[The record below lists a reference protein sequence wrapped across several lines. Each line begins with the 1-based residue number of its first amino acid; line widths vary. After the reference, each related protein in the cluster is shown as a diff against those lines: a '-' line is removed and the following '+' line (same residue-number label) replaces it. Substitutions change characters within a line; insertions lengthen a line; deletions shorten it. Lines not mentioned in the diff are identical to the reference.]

1 MNLYTTQD
9 EKQLTADYGKYLT
22 LTATAVEDKDLPLCK
37 IVHLPLTESTGDWQE
52 IGEDR
57 AAEIRAAKAA
67 AAGNVAE
74 LARQVTQLGEQTAAA
89 LQAAQQA
96 QQTAEEAAQGAQQN
110 ASQGAQQN
118 ASQARLTAML
128 INTYDLSDEQAL
140 AVKDLFPTWDDCV
153 KKGKELPAD
162 FKLTD
167 GGKLYKVLQAH
178 TPQSD
183 WKPSGTPSLYGLVSV
198 TPAEEHAGTQEDPIP
213 YVQMMLLEQGKYY
226 TQDGILYLC
235 IQSTLTGYPN
245 DLKDLASLVQ
255 KVEE

>member
-89 LQAAQQA
+89 RQAAQQA

-110 ASQGAQQN
+110 ASQ
-118 ASQARLTAML
+118 ARLTAML
-128 INTYDLSDEQAL
+128 INTYALSDEQAL
-140 AVKDLFPTWDDCV
+140 QVKYLYPTWS
-153 KKGKELPAD
+153 ELIGQTLQKD
-162 FKLTD
+162 FKLQHD
-167 GGKLYKVLQAH
+167 GQLYKVLQEH
-178 TPQSD
+178 TAQAEWVP
-183 WKPSGTPSLYGLVSV
+183 GVATASLYAVVS
-198 TPAEEHAGTQEDPIP
+198 ASASEEHAGTQEDPIP
-213 YVQMMLLEQGKYY
+213 YVQMMLLEEGKYY
-226 TQDGILYLC
+226 TQDGVTYLC
-235 IQSTLTGYPN
+235 IQSTQTGFPN

-255 KVEE
+255 PVDN

>member
-37 IVHLPLTESTGDWQE
+37 IVHLPLAESTGDWQE

-89 LQAAQQA
+89 QQAAQQA
-96 QQTAEEAAQGAQQN
+96 KQTAEEAA
-110 ASQGAQQN
+110 QGAQQN

-128 INTYDLSDEQAL
+128 INTYALSDEQAL
-140 AVKDLFPTWDDCV
+140 QVKDLFPTWDDCV

-183 WKPSGTPSLYGLVSV
+183 WKPSDTPSLYGLVSV
-198 TPAEEHAGTQEDPIP
+198 TPAEEHAGTKEDPIP
-213 YVQMMLLEQGKYY
+213 YVQMMLIEEGKYY

-235 IQSTLTGYPN
+235 IQSTKTGYPN
-245 DLKDLASLVQ
+245 DLKDMASLVQ
-255 KVEE
+255 PVDN

>member
-1 MNLYTTQD
+1 MNLYSTQD

-89 LQAAQQA
+89 RQAAQQA

-110 ASQGAQQN
+110 ASQ
-118 ASQARLTAML
+118 ARLTAML
-128 INTYDLSDEQAL
+128 INTYALSDEQAL
-140 AVKDLFPTWDDCV
+140 QVKDLYPTWS
-153 KKGKELPAD
+153 ELIGQTLQKD
-162 FKLTD
+162 FKLQHD
-167 GGKLYKVLQAH
+167 GQLYKVLQAH
-178 TPQSD
+178 TAQAEWAPGVD
-183 WKPSGTPSLYGLVSV
+183 TASLYAIVSA
-198 TPAEEHAGTQEDPIP
+198 TSTEEHAGTQEDPIP
-213 YVQMMLLEQGKYY
+213 YVQMMLLEEGKYY
-226 TQDGILYLC
+226 TQDGVLYLC
-235 IQSTLTGYPN
+235 IQSTQTGYPN
-245 DLKDLASLVQ
+245 DLKDMASLVQ
-255 KVEE
+255 PVDN

>member
-89 LQAAQQA
+89 RQAAQQA

-110 ASQGAQQN
+110 ASQ
-118 ASQARLTAML
+118 ARLTAML
-128 INTYDLSDEQAL
+128 INTYALSDEQAL
-140 AVKDLFPTWDDCV
+140 QVKDLYPTWS
-153 KKGKELPAD
+153 ELIGQTLQKD
-162 FKLTD
+162 FKLQHD
-167 GGKLYKVLQAH
+167 GQLYKVLQEH
-178 TPQSD
+178 TAQAEWVPGVD
-183 WKPSGTPSLYGLVSV
+183 TASLYAVVS
-198 TPAEEHAGTQEDPIP
+198 ASASEEHAGTQEDPIP
-213 YVQMMLLEQGKYY
+213 YVQMMLLEVGKYY
-226 TQDGILYLC
+226 TQDGVTYLC
-235 IQSTLTGYPN
+235 IQSTQTGYPN
-245 DLKDLASLVQ
+245 DLKDMASLVQ
-255 KVEE
+255 PVDN

>member
-89 LQAAQQA
+89 QQAAQQA

-110 ASQGAQQN
+110 ASQ
-118 ASQARLTAML
+118 ARLTAML
-128 INTYDLSDEQAL
+128 INTYALSDEQAL
-140 AVKDLFPTWDDCV
+140 QVKDLYPTWGDCV
-153 KKGKELPAD
+153 KRGEEIPKD

-167 GGKLYKVLQAH
+167 DGTLYKSLKPHTTQA
-178 TPQSD
+178 D
-183 WKPSGTPSLYGLVSV
+183 WKPSATASLYAIVS
-198 TPAEEHAGTQEDPIP
+198 ASASEEHAGTQEDPIP
-213 YVQMMLLEQGKYY
+213 YVQMMLLEEGKYY
-226 TQDGILYLC
+226 TQDGVTYLC
-235 IQSTLTGYPN
+235 IQGTITGYPN
-245 DLKDLASLVQ
+245 DLKDMSSLVQ
-255 KVEE
+255 PVEN

>member
-1 MNLYTTQD
+1 MNIYTTQD

-89 LQAAQQA
+89 RQAAQQA
-96 QQTAEEAAQGAQQN
+96 QQTARQAA
-110 ASQGAQQN
+110 QGAQQN

-128 INTYDLSDEQAL
+128 INTYALSDEQAL
-140 AVKDLFPTWDDCV
+140 KVKDLY
-153 KKGKELPAD
+153 PAWED
-162 FKLTD
+162 LVGQALTAGYKLTYNGD
-167 GGKLYKVLQAH
+167 LYKVIQAH
-178 TPQSD
+178 TAQSD
-183 WKPSGTPSLYGLVSV
+183 WLPSATPALYGLVGTGVS
-198 TPAEEHAGTQEDPIP
+198 TGGEHAGTREDPIP
-213 YVQMMLLEQGKYY
+213 YEQMMVIEQGKYY
-226 TQDGILYLC
+226 TQDGILYVGLMDAPN
-235 IQSTLTGYPN
+235 GYPN
-245 DLKDLASLVQ
+245 DLKDLATLAQ
-255 KVEE
+255 KVTE

>member
-1 MNLYTTQD
+1 MNIYTTQD
-9 EKQLTADYGKYLT
+9 ERQLTADYGKYLT

-37 IVHLPLTESTGDWQE
+37 IVHLPLAESTGDWQE

-89 LQAAQQA
+89 QKDAQQA
-96 QQTAEEAAQGAQQN
+96 KQTAEEAA
-110 ASQGAQQN
+110 QGAQQN

-140 AVKDLFPTWDDCV
+140 QVKDLYPAWS
-153 KKGKELPAD
+153 ELIGQTLQKD
-162 FKLTD
+162 FKLQHD
-167 GGKLYKVLQAH
+167 GQLYKVLQEH
-178 TPQSD
+178 TAQAD
-183 WKPSGTPSLYGLVSV
+183 WVPGVDTASLYAVVSASA
-198 TPAEEHAGTQEDPIP
+198 TEEHAGTQEDPIP

-226 TQDGILYLC
+226 TQDGVLYLC
-235 IQSTLTGYPN
+235 IQSTLTGYPS
-245 DLKDLASLVQ
+245 DLKDMASQVQ
-255 KVEE
+255 PVDN

>member
-89 LQAAQQA
+89 RQAAQQA

-110 ASQGAQQN
+110 ASQ
-118 ASQARLTAML
+118 ARLTAML
-128 INTYDLSDEQAL
+128 INTYALSDEQAL
-140 AVKDLFPTWDDCV
+140 KVKDLY
-153 KKGKELPAD
+153 PAWED
-162 FKLTD
+162 LVGQALTAGYKLTYNGD
-167 GGKLYKVLQAH
+167 LYKVIQAH
-178 TPQSD
+178 TAQSD
-183 WKPSGTPSLYGLVSV
+183 WLPSATPALYGLVGTEVS
-198 TPAEEHAGTQEDPIP
+198 EEGEHAGTREDPIP
-213 YVQMMLLEQGKYY
+213 YEQMMVIEQGKYY
-226 TQDGILYLC
+226 TQDGILYVGLMDAPN
-235 IQSTLTGYPN
+235 GYPN
-245 DLKDLASLVQ
+245 DLKDLATLAQ
-255 KVEE
+255 KVTE

>member
-1 MNLYTTQD
+1 MNIYTTQD

-89 LQAAQQA
+89 QQAAQQA

-110 ASQGAQQN
+110 ASQ
-118 ASQARLTAML
+118 ARLIAML
-128 INTYDLSDEQAL
+128 INTYALSDEQAL
-140 AVKDLFPTWDDCV
+140 QVKDLY
-153 KKGKELPAD
+153 PAWED
-162 FKLTD
+162 LVGQALTAGYKLTYNGD
-167 GGKLYKVLQAH
+167 LYKVIQAH
-178 TPQSD
+178 TAQSD
-183 WKPSGTPSLYGLVSV
+183 WLPSDTPALYGLVGTGVS
-198 TPAEEHAGTQEDPIP
+198 TGGEHAGTREDPIP
-213 YVQMMLLEQGKYY
+213 YEQMMVIEHGKYY
-226 TQDGILYLC
+226 TQDGILYVGLMDAPN
-235 IQSTLTGYPN
+235 GYPN
-245 DLKDLASLVQ
+245 DLKDLATLAQ
-255 KVEE
+255 KVTE

>member
-89 LQAAQQA
+89 RQAAQQA

-110 ASQGAQQN
+110 ASQ
-118 ASQARLTAML
+118 ARLTAML
-128 INTYDLSDEQAL
+128 INTYALSDEQAL
-140 AVKDLFPTWDDCV
+140 QVKDLYPTWS
-153 KKGKELPAD
+153 ELIGQTLQKD
-162 FKLTD
+162 FKLQHD
-167 GGKLYKVLQAH
+167 GQLYKVLQAH
-178 TPQSD
+178 TAQAEWVPGVD
-183 WKPSGTPSLYGLVSV
+183 TASLYAVVS
-198 TPAEEHAGTQEDPIP
+198 ASASEEHAGTQEDPIP
-213 YVQMMLLEQGKYY
+213 YVQMMLLEEGKYY
-226 TQDGILYLC
+226 TQDGVLYLC
-235 IQSTLTGYPN
+235 IQSTQTGYPN
-245 DLKDLASLVQ
+245 DLKDMASLVQ
-255 KVEE
+255 PVDN

>member
-9 EKQLTADYGKYLT
+9 ERQLTADYGKYLT

-89 LQAAQQA
+89 QQA
-96 QQTAEEAAQGAQQN
+96 
-110 ASQGAQQN
+110 AQQN

-128 INTYDLSDEQAL
+128 INTYALSDEQAL
-140 AVKDLFPTWDDCV
+140 QVKDLYPTWS
-153 KKGKELPAD
+153 ELIGQTLQKD
-162 FKLTD
+162 FKLQHD
-167 GGKLYKVLQAH
+167 GQLYKVLQEH
-178 TPQSD
+178 TAQAEWVPGVD
-183 WKPSGTPSLYGLVSV
+183 TASLYAVVS
-198 TPAEEHAGTQEDPIP
+198 ASASEEHAGTQEDPIP
-213 YVQMMLLEQGKYY
+213 YVQMMLLEEGKYY
-226 TQDGILYLC
+226 TQDGVTYLC
-235 IQSTLTGYPN
+235 IQGTITGYPN
-245 DLKDLASLVQ
+245 DLKDMATLAQ
-255 KVEE
+255 KVEEESEL

>member
-1 MNLYTTQD
+1 MNIYTTQD

-89 LQAAQQA
+89 RQAAQQA
-96 QQTAEEAAQGAQQN
+96 RQAAEEAA
-110 ASQGAQQN
+110 QGAQQN

-128 INTYDLSDEQAL
+128 INTYALSDEQAL
-140 AVKDLFPTWDDCV
+140 KVKDLY
-153 KKGKELPAD
+153 PAWED
-162 FKLTD
+162 LVGQALTAGYKLTYNGD
-167 GGKLYKVLQAH
+167 LYKVIQAH
-178 TPQSD
+178 TAQSD
-183 WKPSGTPSLYGLVSV
+183 WLPSATPALYGLVGTGVS
-198 TPAEEHAGTQEDPIP
+198 TGGEHAGTREDPIP
-213 YVQMMLLEQGKYY
+213 YEQMMVIEQGKYY
-226 TQDGILYLC
+226 TQDGILYVGLMDAPN
-235 IQSTLTGYPN
+235 GYPN
-245 DLKDLASLVQ
+245 DLKDLATLAQ
-255 KVEE
+255 KVTE

>member
-89 LQAAQQA
+89 RQAAQQA
-96 QQTAEEAAQGAQQN
+96 RQAAEEAA
-110 ASQGAQQN
+110 QGAQQN

-128 INTYDLSDEQAL
+128 INTYALSDEQAL
-140 AVKDLFPTWDDCV
+140 KVKDLYPTWEDLV
-153 KKGKELPAD
+153 GQALTAGY
-162 FKLTD
+162 KLTYNGD
-167 GGKLYKVLQAH
+167 LYKVIQAH
-178 TPQSD
+178 TAQSD
-183 WKPSGTPSLYGLVSV
+183 WLPSATPALYGLVGTGVS
-198 TPAEEHAGTQEDPIP
+198 TGGEHAGTREDPIP
-213 YVQMMLLEQGKYY
+213 YEQMMVIEQGKYY
-226 TQDGILYLC
+226 TQDGILYVGLMDAPN
-235 IQSTLTGYPN
+235 GYPN
-245 DLKDLASLVQ
+245 DLKDLATLAQ
-255 KVEE
+255 KVTE

>member
-1 MNLYTTQD
+1 MNIYTTQD

-37 IVHLPLTESTGDWQE
+37 IVHLPLAESTGDWQE

-74 LARQVTQLGEQTAAA
+74 LARQVTQLGEQAAA
-89 LQAAQQA
+89 AQQAAKQA

-110 ASQGAQQN
+110 ASQ
-118 ASQARLTAML
+118 ARLIAML
-128 INTYDLSDEQAL
+128 INTYALSDEQAL
-140 AVKDLFPTWDDCV
+140 QVKDLYPAWS
-153 KKGKELPAD
+153 ELIGQSLQKD
-162 FKLTD
+162 FKLQHD
-167 GGKLYKVLQAH
+167 GQLYKVLQEH
-178 TPQSD
+178 TAQAEWVPGVD
-183 WKPSGTPSLYGLVSV
+183 TASLYAVVSASA
-198 TPAEEHAGTQEDPIP
+198 TEEHAGTQEDPIP

-235 IQSTLTGYPN
+235 IQSTLTGFPN

-255 KVEE
+255 PVDN

>member
-37 IVHLPLTESTGDWQE
+37 IVHLPLAESTGDWQE

-89 LQAAQQA
+89 QKAAQQA
-96 QQTAEEAAQGAQQN
+96 QQTAEEAA
-110 ASQGAQQN
+110 QGAQQN

-183 WKPSGTPSLYGLVSV
+183 WKPSDTASLYGLVSV
-198 TPAEEHAGTQEDPIP
+198 TPTEEHAGTQDDPIP

-245 DLKDLASLVQ
+245 DLKDMASLVQ

>member
-89 LQAAQQA
+89 QQAAQQA

-110 ASQGAQQN
+110 ASQ
-118 ASQARLTAML
+118 ARLTAML
-128 INTYDLSDEQAL
+128 INTYALSDEQAL
-140 AVKDLFPTWDDCV
+140 EVKDLYPTWS
-153 KKGKELPAD
+153 ELIGQTLQKD
-162 FKLTD
+162 FKLQHD
-167 GGKLYKVLQAH
+167 GQLYKVLQEH
-178 TPQSD
+178 TAQAEWVP
-183 WKPSGTPSLYGLVSV
+183 GVATASLYAVVS
-198 TPAEEHAGTQEDPIP
+198 ASASEEHAGTQEDPIP
-213 YVQMMLLEQGKYY
+213 YVQMMLLEEGKYY
-226 TQDGILYLC
+226 TQDGVTYLC
-235 IQSTLTGYPN
+235 IQGTITGYPN
-245 DLKDLASLVQ
+245 DLKDMASLVQ
-255 KVEE
+255 PVDN

>member
-89 LQAAQQA
+89 QQAAQQA
-96 QQTAEEAAQGAQQN
+96 KQTAEEAAQQAKQT
-110 ASQGAQQN
+110 

-128 INTYDLSDEQAL
+128 INTYALSDEQAMQ
-140 AVKDLFPTWDDCV
+140 VKDLY
-153 KKGKELPAD
+153 PAWED
-162 FKLTD
+162 LVGQALTAGYKLTYNGD
-167 GGKLYKVLQAH
+167 LYKVIQAH
-178 TPQSD
+178 TAQSD
-183 WKPSGTPSLYGLVSV
+183 WLPSATPALYGLVGTGVS
-198 TPAEEHAGTQEDPIP
+198 TGGEHAGTQEDPIP
-213 YVQMMLLEQGKYY
+213 YVQMMVLEKDKYY
-226 TQDGILYLC
+226 TQDGVLYLC
-235 IQSTLTGYPN
+235 IQGTITGYPN
-245 DLKDLASLVQ
+245 DLRDLVSLVQ
-255 KVEE
+255 PVNEE

>member
-22 LTATAVEDKDLPLCK
+22 LTATGVEDKDLPLCK
-37 IVHLPLTESTGDWQE
+37 IVHLPLAESTGDWQE

-89 LQAAQQA
+89 QQAAQQA

-110 ASQGAQQN
+110 ASQ
-118 ASQARLTAML
+118 ARLTAML
-128 INTYDLSDEQAL
+128 INTYALSDEQAL
-140 AVKDLFPTWDDCV
+140 AVKDLYPAWTDII
-153 KKGKELPAD
+153 GQQLPEGY
-162 FKLTD
+162 KLTD
-167 GGKLYKVLQAH
+167 DGVLYKVIQQHTAQA
-178 TPQSD
+178 D
-183 WKPSGTPSLYGLVSV
+183 WKPSATPSLYAVVSASA
-198 TPAEEHAGTQEDPIP
+198 TEEHAGTQDDPIP

-226 TQDGILYLC
+226 TQDGVLYLC
-235 IQSTLTGYPN
+235 IQSTKTGYPN
-245 DLKDLASLVQ
+245 DLKDMASLV
-255 KVEE
+255 KPVNEE

>member
-1 MNLYTTQD
+1 MNIYTTQD

-89 LQAAQQA
+89 QQAAQQA

-110 ASQGAQQN
+110 ASQ
-118 ASQARLTAML
+118 ARLTAML
-128 INTYDLSDEQAL
+128 INTYALTDEQAL
-140 AVKDLFPTWDDCV
+140 AVKDLYPTWS
-153 KKGKELPAD
+153 ELIGQTLQKD
-162 FKLTD
+162 FKLQHD
-167 GGKLYKVLQAH
+167 GQLYKVLQAH
-178 TPQSD
+178 TAQAD
-183 WKPSGTPSLYGLVSV
+183 WVPGVDTASLYAVVSA
-198 TPAEEHAGTQEDPIP
+198 TPTEEHAGTKEDPIP

-226 TQDGILYLC
+226 TQDGVLYLC
-235 IQSTLTGYPN
+235 IQSTQTGYPS
-245 DLKDLASLVQ
+245 DLKDMASQVQ
-255 KVEE
+255 PVDN

>member
-1 MNLYTTQD
+1 MNIYTTQD

-89 LQAAQQA
+89 RQAAQQA

-110 ASQGAQQN
+110 ASQ
-118 ASQARLTAML
+118 ARLTAML
-128 INTYDLSDEQAL
+128 INTYALSDEQAL
-140 AVKDLFPTWDDCV
+140 KVKDLY
-153 KKGKELPAD
+153 PAWED
-162 FKLTD
+162 LVGQALTAGYKLTYSGD
-167 GGKLYKVLQAH
+167 LYKVIQAH
-178 TPQSD
+178 TAQSD
-183 WKPSGTPSLYGLVSV
+183 WLPSATPALYGLVGTGVS
-198 TPAEEHAGTQEDPIP
+198 TGGEHAGTREDPIP
-213 YVQMMLLEQGKYY
+213 YEQMMVIEQGKYY
-226 TQDGILYLC
+226 TQDGILYVGLMDAPN
-235 IQSTLTGYPN
+235 GYPN
-245 DLKDLASLVQ
+245 DLKDLATLAQ
-255 KVEE
+255 KVTE

>member
-89 LQAAQQA
+89 QQAAQQA
-96 QQTAEEAAQGAQQN
+96 QQTAEESA
-110 ASQGAQQN
+110 QGAQQN

-128 INTYDLSDEQAL
+128 INTYALSDEQAL
-140 AVKDLFPTWDDCV
+140 KVKDLY
-153 KKGKELPAD
+153 PAWED
-162 FKLTD
+162 LVGQALTAGYKLTYNGD
-167 GGKLYKVLQAH
+167 LYKVIQAH
-178 TPQSD
+178 TAQSD
-183 WKPSGTPSLYGLVSV
+183 WLPSATPALYGLVGTEVS
-198 TPAEEHAGTQEDPIP
+198 EEGEHAGTREDPIP
-213 YVQMMLLEQGKYY
+213 YEQMMVIEQGKYY
-226 TQDGILYLC
+226 TQDGILYVGLMDAPN
-235 IQSTLTGYPN
+235 GYPN
-245 DLKDLASLVQ
+245 DLKDLATLAQ
-255 KVEE
+255 KVTE

>member
-89 LQAAQQA
+89 RQAAQQA
-96 QQTAEEAAQGAQQN
+96 RQAAEEAA
-110 ASQGAQQN
+110 QGAQQN

-128 INTYDLSDEQAL
+128 INTYALSDEQAL
-140 AVKDLFPTWDDCV
+140 KVKDLY
-153 KKGKELPAD
+153 PAWED
-162 FKLTD
+162 LVGQALTAGYKLTYNGD
-167 GGKLYKVLQAH
+167 LYKVIQAH
-178 TPQSD
+178 TAQSD
-183 WKPSGTPSLYGLVSV
+183 WLPSATPALYGLVGTGVS
-198 TPAEEHAGTQEDPIP
+198 TGGEHAGTREDPIP
-213 YVQMMLLEQGKYY
+213 YEQMMVIEQGKYY
-226 TQDGILYLC
+226 TQDGILYVGLMDAPN
-235 IQSTLTGYPN
+235 GYPN
-245 DLKDLASLVQ
+245 DLKDLATLAQ
-255 KVEE
+255 KVTE

>member
-9 EKQLTADYGKYLT
+9 ERQLTADYGKYLT

-89 LQAAQQA
+89 QQAAQQA

-110 ASQGAQQN
+110 ASQ
-118 ASQARLTAML
+118 ARLTAML
-128 INTYDLSDEQAL
+128 INTYALSDEQAL
-140 AVKDLFPTWDDCV
+140 KVKDLY
-153 KKGKELPAD
+153 PAWED
-162 FKLTD
+162 LVGQALTAGYKLTYNGD
-167 GGKLYKVLQAH
+167 LYKVIQAH
-178 TPQSD
+178 TAQSD
-183 WKPSGTPSLYGLVSV
+183 WLPSDTPALYGLVGTGVS
-198 TPAEEHAGTQEDPIP
+198 TGGEHAGTREDPIP
-213 YVQMMLLEQGKYY
+213 YEQMMVIEQGKYY
-226 TQDGILYLC
+226 TQDGILYVGLMDAPN
-235 IQSTLTGYPN
+235 GYPN
-245 DLKDLASLVQ
+245 DLKDLATLAQ
-255 KVEE
+255 KVTE